1 MGRAVPAMSDSGA
14 VIRPGLWD
22 ARARTLRQSVTQQ
35 KGNDAMAGESET
47 TTDHDTIRRWAED
60 RGGRPAAVG
69 STGSSGDVG
78 IIRIEFP
85 AYGGDNEDLEEISW
99 EQWFEKFD
107 DNELALVYQDQTSD
121 GEQSTFNKLVSRG

>member
-1 MGRAVPAMSDSGA
+1 
-14 VIRPGLWD
+14 
-22 ARARTLRQSVTQQ
+22 
-35 KGNDAMAGESET
+35 MAGESET

-69 STGSSGDVG
+69 STGSGGDVG
-78 IIRIEFP
+78 VIRIEFP
-85 AYGGDNEDLEEISW
+85 GYGEDNEDLEEISW

-107 DNELALVYQDQTSD
+107 DNDLALVYQDQTSD